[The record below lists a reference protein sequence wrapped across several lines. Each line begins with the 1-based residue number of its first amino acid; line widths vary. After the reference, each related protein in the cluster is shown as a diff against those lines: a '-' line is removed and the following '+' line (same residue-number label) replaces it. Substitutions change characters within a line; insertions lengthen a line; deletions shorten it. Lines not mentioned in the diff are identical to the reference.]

1 MTEFVAGG
9 SGRRQERRVRPAE
22 DAITTNHRIIVPF
35 VRPDTYSGIL
45 DYVATT
51 L

>member
-1 MTEFVAGG
+1 MVAVKN
-9 SGRRQERRVRPAE
+9 SASAPAE

-35 VRPDTYSGIL
+35 VRPDACSGIL
-45 DYVATT
+45 DHVATT